1 MSKLSQRDNHAM
13 QNKPWLAFETS
24 TDTLSIAVARDAQT
38 WAHASAGG
46 AQSSAQTLPQT
57 LRLMGEAGLAFA
69 DLQAVVFGRGPGAFT
84 GLRTACSVAQGL
96 AFGANVPVLPIDTLL
111 AVAEEARYARAVA
124 ANDAP
129 LSQLQNSQSQD
140 LPATQ
145 QPLTPVTRVLAVL
158 DARMDQVYVA
168 AYECEV
174 SADAALFSTNA
185 SVPVWRCVQEAELQ
199 NPETLRWPSA
209 WAAACVTSDGSP
221 GSRVPAFIAAGNAWG
236 VYAGRWPEAFTAP
249 QITAL
254 PTATALL
261 RLAPQAW
268 AQGRAVPPEEALPLY
283 IRDKVAQ
290 TTEERLQAKQL
301 AA

>member
-1 MSKLSQRDNHAM
+1 MGKLSQRDNHAM
-13 QNKPWLAFETS
+13 QNKPWLALETS
-24 TDTLSIAVARDAQT
+24 TDTLSIAVSRDTQT
-38 WAHASAGG
+38 WSHTSAGG

-96 AFGANVPVLPIDTLL
+96 AFGADVPVLPIDTLL
-111 AVAEEARYARAVA
+111 AVAEEARYARALV

-129 LSQLQNSQSQD
+129 PSQSQD
-140 LPATQ
+140 VSASS
-145 QPLTPVTRVLAVL
+145 QPLTPITRVLAVL

-168 AYECEV
+168 AYEYEV
-174 SADAALFSTNA
+174 TADAEPEA
-185 SVPVWRCVQEAELQ
+185 VPVWRCVQDAELQ

-209 WAAACVTSDGSP
+209 WAANEACMTSDNSLGSC
-221 GSRVPAFIAAGNAWG
+221 GPAFIAAGNAWG
-236 VYAGRWPEAFTAP
+236 VYAGRWPAAFTAP
-249 QITAL
+249 QVNAL
-254 PTATALL
+254 PTASALL

-290 TTEERLQAKQL
+290 TTEERLQAKQQP

>member
-1 MSKLSQRDNHAM
+1 MGKLSQRDNHTM
-13 QNKPWLAFETS
+13 HNKPWLALESS
-24 TDTLSIAVARDAQT
+24 TDTLSLAVSRDAQT
-38 WAHASAGG
+38 WAHTSAGG

-57 LRLMGEAGLAFA
+57 LRLMAEAGLAFD

-96 AFGANVPVLPIDTLL
+96 AFGADLPVLPIDTLL
-111 AVAEEARYARAVA
+111 AVAEEARYSRALMANVA
-124 ANDAP
+124 PPSPTQD
-129 LSQLQNSQSQD
+129 SQSQD
-140 LPATQ
+140 LPATA
-145 QPLTPVTRVLAVL
+145 QPLMPVTRVLAVL

-174 SADAALFSTNA
+174 SADA
-185 SVPVWRCVQEAELQ
+185 VPVWRCVQEAELQ

-209 WAAACVTSDGSP
+209 WAADEASDGSLDT
-221 GSRVPAFIAAGNAWG
+221 RVPAFIAAGNAWD

-249 QITAL
+249 QMTAL
-254 PTATALL
+254 PTASALL

-268 AQGRAVPPEEALPLY
+268 AQGKAVPPEEALPLY

-290 TTEERLQAKQL
+290 TTEERMLAKQQS

>member
-1 MSKLSQRDNHAM
+1 M
-13 QNKPWLAFETS
+13 QHKPWLALETS
-24 TDTLSIAVARDAQT
+24 TDTLSIAVSRDAQT
-38 WAHASAGG
+38 WAHTSAGG

-57 LRLMGEAGLAFA
+57 LRLMAEAGLAFA

-96 AFGANVPVLPIDTLL
+96 AFGADVPVLPIDTLL
-111 AVAEEARYARAVA
+111 AVAEEARRACAAV

-129 LSQLQNSQSQD
+129 PSPMQDSQSQD
-140 LPATQ
+140 LPATP

-168 AYECEV
+168 AYECDISDARQAHSD
-174 SADAALFSTNA
+174 SAHTVVP
-185 SVPVWRCVQEAELQ
+185 VPVWRCVQEAELQ
-199 NPETLRWPSA
+199 NPDTLRWPSA
-209 WAAACVTSDGSP
+209 WAADEARVTSDNSP
-221 GSRVPAFIAAGNAWG
+221 SSRVPTFIAAGNAWG
-236 VYAGRWPEAFTAP
+236 VYAGRWPEAFTVP

-254 PTATALL
+254 PTASALL

-268 AQGRAVPPEEALPLY
+268 AQGKAVPPEEALPLY

-290 TTEERLQAKQL
+290 TTEERMLAKQQS